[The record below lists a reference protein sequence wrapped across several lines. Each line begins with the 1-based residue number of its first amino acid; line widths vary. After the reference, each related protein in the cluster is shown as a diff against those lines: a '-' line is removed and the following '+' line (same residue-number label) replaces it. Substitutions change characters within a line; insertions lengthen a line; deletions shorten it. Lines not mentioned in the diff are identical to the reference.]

1 MVFNYDIFQT
11 LGVIKL
17 YRVQEKGWSQL
28 FSSGAWCPLKKVACS
43 QNVVTSNPSA
53 LKALFSLALLS
64 TWPPCDGGVL
74 GWAKK
79 TSLFWKSCLFTLST
93 ASWGRIFVMSQS
105 FPHCL
110 PGCRSGRRKAYRFK
124 LSAIISNFAFLLI
137 VYIYITLQNLNA
149 GL

>member
-79 TSLFWKSCLFTLST
+79 TTVTGFVLEIMFIHTFYCLLGKNICNESVIPSLSPWLSFGEEKSL
-93 ASWGRIFVMSQS
+93 
-105 FPHCL
+105 
-110 PGCRSGRRKAYRFK
+110 
-124 LSAIISNFAFLLI
+124 
-137 VYIYITLQNLNA
+137 
-149 GL
+149 